1 MRRIVDVFRRS
12 IQRIVD
18 VFRGSIRRFF
28 ELEGFDRAMALAG
41 QGFAALLPLLI
52 VIGAI
57 SPPAARDAS
66 AAIIDRLEL
75 SGSSADAVRQAVAQP
90 AAVEDGVSVL
100 SFFILVVSALAF
112 TRALQ
117 RLYVRAWR
125 LEKIGVRGNAWGL
138 EWLAVLAVYLSLQPA
153 IVGLFDGALA
163 TGVSL
168 AATSA
173 MWLFTPW
180 ILIGRRVPWHRL
192 LPQAVLT
199 ALGLTALGARVGALH
214 ARGGRTPRGSSG
226 SSAWRSR
233 CCPGCSRRARAR
245 RHGRGSTR
253 GARGGVADHPVRV
266 MRPPRATTM
275 GADQRLGR
283 STT

>member
-1 MRRIVDVFRRS
+1 VKRIVDVFRR
-12 IQRIVD
+12 
-18 VFRGSIRRFF
+18 SIRRFF

-57 SPPAARDAS
+57 SPASGEDAAS
-66 AAIIDRLEL
+66 TIIDRLEL

-125 LEKIGVRGNAWGL
+125 LDKIGVRGNAWGL

-163 TGVSL
+163 TGISL
-168 AATSA
+168 ASSSA

-180 ILIGRRVPWHRL
+180 VLIGRRLPWQRL

-199 ALGLTALGARVGALH
+199 TLGVTALELTSVLYMPEAVSDAAAQFGFIGVAFALLSWLFAFALVLVATAAVGSTLVEPVAVADGSPRVGDAPATGGH
-214 ARGGRTPRGSSG
+214 DDAR
-226 SSAWRSR
+226 
-233 CCPGCSRRARAR
+233 
-245 RHGRGSTR
+245 
-253 GARGGVADHPVRV
+253 
-266 MRPPRATTM
+266 
-275 GADQRLGR
+275 
-283 STT
+283 